1 MRSPR
6 VFVAGVAI
14 GAILGGALGAVVIV
28 QHPRFAGHLRSKIAS
43 LQASL
48 LPKPVPV
55 AEKADVIIVID
66 DRAGGTAINPL
77 IYGVSFADSTH
88 LQALKP
94 TSNRWGGN
102 SASTFNWVNGHA
114 WNAGRDWEF
123 RNNDGGRSGNAVDTF
138 IAESL
143 GAGAQPL
150 ITVPTLGWVARDTD
164 NGHRSVNVPASG
176 GDPIAAGSDAISGY
190 DPAANRARTSVQ
202 SLPSNAAVSSGQ
214 PTASGAVVYQ
224 DDWIRH
230 LVSQYGSVAAWQRYF
245 AMDNEPDLWSVTH
258 TDVHPVRMGYQGMV
272 DNFLA
277 YAGAVKAADP
287 STKVLGPDVSGW
299 TGYLYS
305 DLDRGGDNF
314 ATHADRAA
322 HGNVAFLPWWLSQIA
337 AHDAATGRRTLDYL
351 DVHYYPQAAG
361 IDSNA
366 NDPATQA
373 LRIRSVRSLY
383 DPNYKDESWIGEPVV
398 LIPRLKDWIRKNY
411 PGTKL
416 AITEYNWGG
425 EKEASGAVAL
435 AEVLGMFGRE
445 GVDMANY
452 WPYPPLASPAAAAFR
467 LYRNYDG
474 AGASFGDRSLPVTSD
489 RPSVV
494 AFASRHSDT
503 GTLNLMV
510 ANESLDKPARMHL
523 QLKSGNAR
531 QRHVDVYL
539 LRPGSSTIEHM
550 QASASEVITVPP
562 LGVALVT
569 LAP

>member
-1 MRSPR
+1 M
-6 VFVAGVAI
+6 
-14 GAILGGALGAVVIV
+14 GAVLGGAVGAAVIV
-28 QHPRFAGHLRSKIAS
+28 QHPRLAGKLRTKIAS

-48 LPKPVPV
+48 LPKPAPI
-55 AEKADVIIVID
+55 AEKADVVIVID
-66 DRAGGTAINPL
+66 DRGLGTDISPL
-77 IYGVSFADSTH
+77 IYGVSFAGTSQ
-88 LQALKP
+88 LQVLKP

-138 IAESL
+138 IAQSL
-143 GAGAQPL
+143 AAGAQPL
-150 ITVPTLGWVARDTD
+150 ITVPTLGWVASDAD
-164 NGHRSVNVPASG
+164 NGHRSTNVPGSG
-176 GDPIAAGSDAISGY
+176 GDPVTTGSDAISGY
-190 DPAANRARTSVQ
+190 DPAANRARTSLQ
-202 SLPSNAAVSSGQ
+202 SLPSKTALSSGQ
-214 PTASGAVVYQ
+214 PIPSGTVVYQ

-230 LVSQYGSVAAWQRYF
+230 LVSQFGSVAAWQRCF

-258 TDVHPVRMGYQGMV
+258 TDVHPVRMGYQAMV

-299 TGYLYS
+299 TGYWYS
-305 DLDRGGDNF
+305 DLDRGSDNF

-322 HGNVAFLPWWLSQIA
+322 HGNMAFLPWWLSQIA
-337 AHDAATGRRTLDYL
+337 AHDAATGHRTLDFL
-351 DVHYYPQAAG
+351 DVHYYPQASG

-373 LRIRSVRSLY
+373 LRMRSVRSLY

-398 LIPRLKDWIRKNY
+398 LIPRLKDWLRKEY

-425 EKEASGAVAL
+425 EKDASGAVAL
-435 AEVLGMFGRE
+435 AEVLGVFGRE

-452 WPYPPLASPAAAAFR
+452 WPYPPHDSPASAAFR

-474 AGASFGDRSLPVTSD
+474 AGATFGDRSLPVTSD

-494 AFASRHSDT
+494 AFASRHSDS
-503 GTLNLMV
+503 GALNLMV
-510 ANESLDKPARMHL
+510 ANESLDQPGRVSVK
-523 QLKSGNAR
+523 LKSGSGR
-531 QRHVDVYL
+531 QGQVDVYL
-539 LRPGSSTIEHM
+539 LRPGSSAIEHV
-550 QASASEVITVPP
+550 QPSASGVIEIPP

-569 LAP
+569 LAS